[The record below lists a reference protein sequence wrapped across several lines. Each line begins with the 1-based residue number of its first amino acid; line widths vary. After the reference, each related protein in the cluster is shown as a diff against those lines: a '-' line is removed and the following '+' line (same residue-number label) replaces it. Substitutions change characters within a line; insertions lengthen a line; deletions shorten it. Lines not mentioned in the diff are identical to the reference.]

1 MRIFFDPET
10 VRKMSFGHF
19 CGRLSDAKCV
29 ISHFLARENVLCA
42 PLNKKKKRHKFAVL
56 ANSPECLVAF
66 IIFTHFLARENVLCA
81 PLNTKT
87 KKHKFAV
94 LANSPE
100 CLVVFIIFVI

>member
-1 MRIFFDPET
+1 MRNFAFSGQ
-10 VRKMSFGHF
+10 RKRSL
-19 CGRLSDAKCV
+19 CSAKQ
-29 ISHFLARENVLCA
+29 
-42 PLNKKKKRHKFAVL
+42 KKKRHEFAVL